1 MRSSLLLLA
10 AATAIAPL
18 SAHADTKAW
27 TAAKANLPADA
38 TIVFGMNFAPI
49 AKSQLFTELFP
60 KLVASSADFKDFL
73 DTAKSACN
81 IDPVSAINSAVVAS
95 DSTKSQGVIYLG
107 LNGLDQAKLASCADK
122 VAKAKGK
129 DDKLS
134 FKKDG
139 NIVEVTSSKQNK
151 TVYYGWVGS
160 DVIVVSKDAD
170 KAGLVRWMQG
180 KGFSGGALAK
190 VAAKVDTNAA
200 GWGVTTEGKQLQAN
214 LNMKGGFGTFD
225 LKGGV
230 VSVKGHMVTGS
241 PTEATN
247 AAAEGNKQLTQM
259 KSSGQL
265 PAMFNSLMKDLK
277 ITSEG
282 ADLVMSASAPEKDVL
297 GMIQMAMAM
306 GAFGNGGGNTAPPP
320 PPPPPPHT
328 QSPGLQGAGH
338 P

>member
-1 MRSSLLLLA
+1 MRSSLLSLA
-10 AATAIAPL
+10 VASALVPVA
-18 SAHADTKAW
+18 AHADTKAW

-38 TIVFGMNFAPI
+38 TIVIGMNFAPI

-81 IDPVSAINSAVVAS
+81 VDPVSAINSAVIAS
-95 DSTKSQGVIYLG
+95 DSTKSQGVVYLA

-122 VAKAKGK
+122 VAKAKGHA
-129 DDKLS
+129 DEKLT

-139 NIVEVTSSKQNK
+139 NIVELTSSKQNK

-160 DVIVVSKDAD
+160 DVIVITKDAD
-170 KAGLVRWMQG
+170 KAGLQRWMQG
-180 KGFSGGALAK
+180 KGFANGALAK
-190 VAAKVDTNAA
+190 AAAKVDTNAA
-200 GWGVTTEGKQLQAN
+200 GWGVTTEGKQLQPN

-230 VSVKGHMVTGS
+230 VSVKGHMTTGS

-247 AAAEGNKQLTQM
+247 AATEGNKQLTQM

-297 GMIQMAMAM
+297 GMVQMAMAM
-306 GAFGNGGGNTAPPP
+306 GAFGNSHNSAPPP
-320 PPPPPPHT
+320 PPPPAPHT